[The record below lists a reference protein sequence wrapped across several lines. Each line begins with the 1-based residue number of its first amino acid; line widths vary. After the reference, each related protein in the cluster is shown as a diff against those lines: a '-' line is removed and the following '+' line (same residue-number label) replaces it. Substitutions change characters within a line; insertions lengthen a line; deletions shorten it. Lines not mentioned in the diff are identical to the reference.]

1 MLTKAGTVKKKLKNA
16 GGVLLLPVLSGVMMA
31 IACRIAGTAL
41 FTGIGTW
48 QLFFRGLAYVLLLS
62 FGVSINM
69 HTGRFDFSA
78 GATMLI
84 GGVSGA
90 LIATHLQHD
99 CPGENCPV
107 CAAISTLEQ
116 LLRGMAL
123 VAVLGG
129 VLLLA
134 QRSSGV
140 STAARFDGA
149 AAHTLV
155 TLKVK
160 LSD

>member
-1 MLTKAGTVKKKLKNA
+1 MMNRKKSLLTSILCGIFVA
-16 GGVLLLPVLSGVMMA
+16 VLV
-31 IACRIAGTAL
+31 
-41 FTGIGTW
+41 
-48 QLFFRGLAYVLLLS
+48 
-62 FGVSINM
+62 VS
-69 HTGRFDFSA
+69 
-78 GATMLI
+78 
-84 GGVSGA
+84 VA
-90 LIATHLQHD
+90 LIATLLQHD

-107 CAAISTLEQ
+107 CAAISTWEQ
-116 LLRGMAL
+116 LLRGMVL
-123 VAVLGG
+123 VAVLGS

-140 STAARFDGA
+140 STAARVDGA

>member
-1 MLTKAGTVKKKLKNA
+1 MNRKKQLLTSILCGIFVA
-16 GGVLLLPVLSGVMMA
+16 
-31 IACRIAGTAL
+31 AL
-41 FTGIGTW
+41 I
-48 QLFFRGLAYVLLLS
+48 
-62 FGVSINM
+62 
-69 HTGRFDFSA
+69 
-78 GATMLI
+78 
-84 GGVSGA
+84 VSGA

-107 CAAISTLEQ
+107 CAAISTWEQ

-123 VAVLGG
+123 AAALGS

-134 QRSSGV
+134 QRSSGI
-140 STAARFDGA
+140 SMAARFDGA
-149 AAHTLV
+149 ETHTLV

>member
-1 MLTKAGTVKKKLKNA
+1 MMNRKKSLLTSKVIVPQIK
-16 GGVLLLPVLSGVMMA
+16 P
-31 IACRIAGTAL
+31 
-41 FTGIGTW
+41 GI
-48 QLFFRGLAYVLLLS
+48 
-62 FGVSINM
+62 
-69 HTGRFDFSA
+69 
-78 GATMLI
+78 
-84 GGVSGA
+84 VSGA
-90 LIATHLQHD
+90 LIATRLQHE
-99 CPGENCPV
+99 CLGESCPV
-107 CAAISTLEQ
+107 CAAISGWER

-123 VAVLGG
+123 VAVLGS

>member
-1 MLTKAGTVKKKLKNA
+1 MMNRKKKLLTSILCGIFVA
-16 GGVLLLPVLSGVMMA
+16 VLVVSGV
-31 IACRIAGTAL
+31 
-41 FTGIGTW
+41 
-48 QLFFRGLAYVLLLS
+48 
-62 FGVSINM
+62 
-69 HTGRFDFSA
+69 
-78 GATMLI
+78 
-84 GGVSGA
+84 

-107 CAAISTLEQ
+107 CAAISTWEQ

-123 VAVLGG
+123 AAALGS

-134 QRSSGV
+134 QRSSGI
-140 STAARFDGA
+140 SMAARFDGA
-149 AAHTLV
+149 ATYTLV

>member
-1 MLTKAGTVKKKLKNA
+1 MMNRKKKLITS
-16 GGVLLLPVLSGVMMA
+16 VLCGIFVA
-31 IACRIAGTAL
+31 AL
-41 FTGIGTW
+41 I
-48 QLFFRGLAYVLLLS
+48 
-62 FGVSINM
+62 
-69 HTGRFDFSA
+69 
-78 GATMLI
+78 
-84 GGVSGA
+84 VSGA

-107 CAAISTLEQ
+107 CAAIANWEH
-116 LLRGMAL
+116 LLRSMAL
-123 VAVLGG
+123 VAALGS

>member
-1 MLTKAGTVKKKLKNA
+1 MMNRKKKL
-16 GGVLLLPVLSGVMMA
+16 LSG
-31 IACRIAGTAL
+31 ILC
-41 FTGIGTW
+41 GI
-48 QLFFRGLAYVLLLS
+48 FAAVL
-62 FGVSINM
+62 V
-69 HTGRFDFSA
+69 
-78 GATMLI
+78 
-84 GGVSGA
+84 VSGA

-107 CAAISTLEQ
+107 CAAIANWEQ

-123 VAVLGG
+123 AAALGS
-129 VLLLA
+129 VLLLT
-134 QRSSGV
+134 QRSSGI
-140 STAARFDGA
+140 SMAARFDGA